1 MMDINGYVKAI
12 QDYPIESVD
21 GAEVLNILYEHYT
34 FDRKTDSKEIRE
46 AYSRLYEKINHKSI
60 QEISLIEW
68 PLNELVTQ
76 FEMRGFKEGV
86 KVGLMLAEEVYE

>member
-1 MMDINGYVKAI
+1 MMDISGYVNAI
-12 QDYPIESVD
+12 RDYPMESVD
-21 GAEVLNILYEHYT
+21 GAEVLNILYEHYM

-46 AYSRLYEKINHKSI
+46 AYSRLYEKINHMPI
-60 QEISLIEW
+60 REISLIEW

-86 KVGLMLAEEVYE
+86 KVGIKLAVEIDK

>member
-1 MMDINGYVKAI
+1 MMDISGYVKAI
-12 QDYPIESVD
+12 QNYPMESVD
-21 GAEVLNILYEHYT
+21 GAEVLNILYEHYM

-46 AYSRLYEKINHKSI
+46 AYSRLYEKINNKSI

-76 FEMRGFKEGV
+76 FVMRGFKEGV
-86 KVGLMLAEEVYE
+86 KVGIRLLDELK